1 MGTNIYLRK
10 IVSKEDMKDKISIK
24 KENVLNAYKQAT
36 KKQKALLENMF
47 GKDVFHPKNIME
59 RVKTF
64 EDACEVLGEEHP
76 YVQEYRGVANI
87 NFDFT
92 QDIIAYLKLRI
103 ICAALNEGW
112 KPTFSDGECRY
123 YPFFKIYTKKEY
135 DELNE
140 NQKKELHFAG
150 LSGNNANADG
160 VFFSNVNY
168 MSSVSITNYASRIA
182 LKTRKLA
189 EYCGKQFIDIWAEFL
204 FA

>member
-1 MGTNIYLRK
+1 MNKELK
-10 IVSKEDMKDKISIK
+10 INDK
-24 KENVLNAYKQAT
+24 VALTAYNNTDANGRE
-36 KKQKALLENMF
+36 LLEHLF
-47 GKDVFHPKNIME
+47 GKDIFHPKYVRDRI
-59 RVKTF
+59 KTF
-64 EDACEVLGEEHP
+64 NDAYHELGDKHELVRA
-76 YVQEYRGVANI
+76 YNNLIVSNCMS
-87 NFDFT
+87 N
-92 QDIIAYLKLRI
+92 DIIAYSKLI
-103 ICAALNEGW
+103 IIAEALNEGW
-112 KPTFSDGECRY
+112 KPTFNNDEYIY
-123 YPFFKIYTKKEY
+123 YPALYRYTKEEY

>member
-1 MGTNIYLRK
+1 MEER
-10 IVSKEDMKDKISIK
+10 ISIK
-24 KENVLNAYKQAT
+24 RENVMNAYKHAT
-36 KKQKALLENMF
+36 EEQKALLENMF
-47 GKDVFHPKNIME
+47 GKDMFKQKDIIE

-64 EDACEVLGEEHP
+64 EDACEVLGEEHS

-123 YPFFKIYTKKEY
+123 YPWFDIYPKDGYEK
-135 DELNE
+135 LNE
-140 NQKKELHFAG
+140 DDKKKCRVVGRSSYDSYAYALGFV
-150 LSGNNANADG
+150 
-160 VFFSNVNY
+160 VF
-168 MSSVSITNYASRIA
+168 SSVNISTSYSYSYHGSQIIF
-182 LKTRKLA
+182 KTRELA
-189 EYCGKQFIDIWAEFL
+189 EYCEKQFVDIWADYL